1 MASHWPSCRKSVCD
15 KVFTYEKTA
24 YKIHRQRDINHSP
37 FLAFCDLYG
46 LYRLSEN
53 QTILSFIIKQN
64 GYPAHRRLC
73 TIIHSHI
80 LAFLQIS

>member
-1 MASHWPSCRKSVCD
+1 MASHWPVCRKSVRD
-15 KVFTYEKTA
+15 KVLIYEKA
-24 YKIHRQRDINHSP
+24 ANKIHRQRDINHNP
-37 FLAFCDLYG
+37 FLAICDLYG

-64 GYPAHRRLC
+64 GHAAHLRLC